1 MLTEWKWIESAWKME
16 WLFSCLVGVK
26 VKRKE
31 RDINSKWQKY
41 PNIKVIYMCVY
52 IYNIFFLKEYNIN
65 FKKEYQ

>member
-1 MLTEWKWIESAWKME
+1 MLTEWKWIESAWKMG

-52 IYNIFFLKEYNIN
+52 I
-65 FKKEYQ
+65 